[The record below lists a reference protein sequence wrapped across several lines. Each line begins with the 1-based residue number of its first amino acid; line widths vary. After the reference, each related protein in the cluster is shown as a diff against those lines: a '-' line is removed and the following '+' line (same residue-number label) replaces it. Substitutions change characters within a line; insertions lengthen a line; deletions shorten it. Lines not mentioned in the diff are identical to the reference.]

1 MSIECPDIHATDPDT
16 FGITFPI
23 DLDGERIIC
32 LVTTDALQDINPS
45 SATDTTE
52 NQFNDNK
59 YSFQSIAEEKIKNGE
74 VNNGNI
80 VIDGK
85 DVL

>member
-1 MSIECPDIHATDPDT
+1 MAIEFPDIHATDPDT

-23 DLDGERIIC
+23 DSDGERILC

-45 SATDTTE
+45 NATDTPE

-59 YSFQSIAEEKIKNGE
+59 YSFQSIAEQKIQTGE
-74 VNNGNI
+74 VANGRI
-80 VIDGK
+80 FIDGK
-85 DVL
+85 DVR

>member
-1 MSIECPDIHATDPDT
+1 
-16 FGITFPI
+16 
-23 DLDGERIIC
+23 

-45 SATDTTE
+45 NATDPTE

-59 YSFQSIAEEKIKNGE
+59 YSFQSIAEEKIHNVE
-74 VNNGNI
+74 VVDGKI

-85 DVL
+85 DVRQ